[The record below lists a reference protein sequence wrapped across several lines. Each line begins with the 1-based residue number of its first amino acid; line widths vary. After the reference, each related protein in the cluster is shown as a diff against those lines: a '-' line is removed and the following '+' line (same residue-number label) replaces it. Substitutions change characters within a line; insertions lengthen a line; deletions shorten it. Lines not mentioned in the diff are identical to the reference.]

1 MIVLNHPQGSQDW
14 LQARVGACTAS
25 RFTDARQRVGGLTDQ
40 QSAYVDA
47 IRGGATEAAAK
58 AIAGYKARPT
68 SASIER
74 ALAGLPVD
82 EPGAAAVNYAW
93 LIAFETIAREPLD
106 DTFVT
111 YAMRR
116 GRDLEPQARRVY
128 EVRTGAM
135 VEEVSLILTD
145 DERFGYSADGF
156 VDDEGLVEI
165 KCPLSCEKLGN
176 VWTNPG
182 DAHLDYLD
190 QINGGLWITGRK
202 WCDLVVYCPWLAPV
216 GKDLFVKRIFRD
228 EAAIEALE
236 SDLVRFM
243 RMVDANL
250 AVLRNPTTMS
260 GRPKDQSADGDASAP
275 AATPSTAPAR
285 PGTPIQLPAEIFGA

>member
-25 RFTDARQRVGGLTDQ
+25 RFTDARQRVGGLTEQ
-40 QSAYVDA
+40 QATYVA
-47 IRGGATEAAAK
+47 ALRAGKSEPEARSK
-58 AIAGYKARPT
+58 AGYKAKPT
-68 SASIER
+68 SSGIEK
-74 ALAGLPVD
+74 ALAGQPVD
-82 EPGAAAVNYAW
+82 GPGADAIRYAW

-116 GRDLEPQARRVY
+116 GRELEPQARRAY
-128 EVRTGAM
+128 EVRTGAL

-156 VDDEGLVEI
+156 RDDDGLVEI

-176 VWTNPG
+176 VWTNPEG
-182 DAHLDYLD
+182 AHLEYLD

-202 WCDLVVYCPWLAPV
+202 YCDLVVYCPWLAPV
-216 GKDLFVKRIFRD
+216 GKDLFVKRIHRD

-236 SDLVRFM
+236 SDLVGFM

-250 AVLRNPTTMS
+250 AVLRNPTTMA
-260 GRPKDQSADGDASAP
+260 GRSKDARGEPASA
-275 AATPSTAPAR
+275 APA
-285 PGTPIQLPAEIFGA
+285 PALAPLPLELPADIFGA